1 MLRIF
6 GVLLGILFFSN
17 SALADFAAGVA
28 AAQKGDYSTAH
39 AEWSALAENGDARSQ
54 YHLGTL
60 YFSGAGMVRDYDK
73 ALEWFS
79 QAADQGDADAQHMI
93 GVMYTNGQGVS
104 QNYATAVYW
113 YEKAVAQDHPQAT
126 HQLGMMY
133 QYNQGIPMG
142 GGIVKPRDWMMV
154 EARRLYEIAVAMGVP
169 ASMNNLATIYRNE
182 GNLEEAVKLFQQ
194 AAEKGYGEARYN
206 LGVLYANGTGVE
218 KSRQLA
224 EKWYVL
230 AALQG
235 VPEAQYNL
243 ARSLFMN
250 QDGPE
255 DRKVHAHMWAN
266 LAIASATAWNPEGGN
281 YRHKEEVKRPATML
295 RDKLAEELSEQE
307 LVKSA
312 RLAAGLTA
320 KPTKIIIE

>member
-6 GVLLGILFFSN
+6 GALLAILFFSN

-28 AAQKGDYSTAH
+28 AAQEGDYGAAH

-60 YFSGAGMVRDYDK
+60 YFSGAGMMRDYGK
-73 ALEWFS
+73 ALEWFER
-79 QAADQGDADAQHMI
+79 AADQGDADAQHMI
-93 GVMYTNGQGVS
+93 GVMYTNGQGVR
-104 QNYATAVYW
+104 QNYATAIEW

-126 HQLGMMY
+126 HQMAMMY
-133 QYNQGIPMG
+133 HYNQGIPMG
-142 GGIVKPRDWMMV
+142 GSVKPANWMRL
-154 EARRLYEIAVAMGVP
+154 EARRLFEQAAAMGVL
-169 ASMNNLATIYRNE
+169 ASVSNLATIYRDE
-182 GNLEEAVKLFQQ
+182 GNLEEAVKLFTQ

-206 LGVLYANGTGVE
+206 LGVMYANGIGVE
-218 KSRQLA
+218 QSRQLA

-243 ARSLFMN
+243 AQSLFLN
-250 QDGPE
+250 QDGPGV
-255 DRKVHAHMWAN
+255 RKIQAHMWAN
-266 LAIASATAWNPEGGN
+266 LAVASSTAWNAEGGN
-281 YRHKEEVKRPATML
+281 YGHKEGVERPATML
-295 RDKLAEELSEQE
+295 RDKLAEELSEEE
-307 LVKSA
+307 LMKSS

-320 KPTKIIIE
+320 STAKIVFE